1 MQKANNIKLKLI
13 KVENLRNDVS
23 ISLFFLTCYASS
35 YSFSM
40 LTIAIF
46 ATVATI
52 FHQFLAISS
61 RSNVPLNFNGTL
73 KSSLINFE
81 RLKKCSTIKRVE
93 MRSNFAN

>member
-1 MQKANNIKLKLI
+1 MQKASNIKSKLI

-23 ISLFFLTCYASS
+23 IFFFFNLLSNH
-35 YSFSM
+35 SFSM

-46 ATVATI
+46 ATIATI

-61 RSNVPLNFNGTL
+61 RSNVPLNFNRML
-73 KSSLINFE
+73 KSFLINFE
-81 RLKKCSTIKRVE
+81 RLKKCSTIKRVG

>member
-1 MQKANNIKLKLI
+1 MQKANNIKSKLI

-23 ISLFFLTCYASS
+23 IFFFLTCYVSNH
-35 YSFSM
+35 SFSM

-46 ATVATI
+46 ATIATI

-61 RSNVPLNFNGTL
+61 RSNVPLNFNRML
-73 KSSLINFE
+73 KSFLINFE
-81 RLKKCSTIKRVE
+81 RLKKCSTIKRVG

>member
-1 MQKANNIKLKLI
+1 MQKANNIKSKII
-13 KVENLRNDVS
+13 KVENLRIDVS
-23 ISLFFLTCYASS
+23 IFFFLTCYASNR
-35 YSFSM
+35 SFSM

-61 RSNVPLNFNGTL
+61 RSNVPLNSNRML
-73 KSSLINFE
+73 KGSLINFE